1 MFIRLLAVFTV
12 IPLIELIIL
21 VKVGS
26 YIGLWPTILIV
37 VLTGIVGASL
47 ARYQGFI
54 IINKIRSDVSSG
66 RVPARELID
75 GLLVLIGG
83 IVLLTPGFIT
93 DICGFF
99 LLIPFTRNFIKGFV
113 RSRFERMVNYKTT
126 ITIE

>member
-1 MFIRLLAVFTV
+1 MFIRLLAVFII
-12 IPLIELIIL
+12 IPLIELVIL
-21 VKVGS
+21 IKVGS

-37 VLTGIVGASL
+37 VLTGVVGAAL
-47 ARYQGFI
+47 ARYQGFL

-83 IVLLTPGFIT
+83 IVLLTPGFLT
-93 DICGFF
+93 DIFGFV
-99 LLIPFTRNFIKGFV
+99 LLIPVTRNLIKGFV
-113 RSRFERMVNYKTT
+113 RNQFERMANYRTT

>member
-1 MFIRLLAVFTV
+1 MFIRLLVVFTV

-99 LLIPFTRNFIKGFV
+99 LLIPFTRNLIKGFV

>member
-1 MFIRLLAVFTV
+1 MFIRLLAVFIV

-75 GLLVLIGG
+75 GMLVLIGG

-99 LLIPFTRNFIKGFV
+99 LLIPFTRNLIKGFV
-113 RSRFERMVNYKTT
+113 RSQFERIVNYKTT

>member
-1 MFIRLLAVFTV
+1 MFIRLLAVFIV

-21 VKVGS
+21 IKVGS

-54 IINKIRSDVSSG
+54 IINKIRADVSSG

-93 DICGFF
+93 DICGFI
-99 LLIPFTRNFIKGFV
+99 LLIPFTRNLIKGFV
-113 RSRFERMVNYKTT
+113 RSHFERMANYRTT

>member
-1 MFIRLLAVFTV
+1 MFIRLLAVFIV
-12 IPLIELIIL
+12 IPLVELIIL
-21 VKVGS
+21 IKVGS

-47 ARYQGFI
+47 ARYQGFL

-99 LLIPFTRNFIKGFV
+99 LLIPITRNLVKGFA
-113 RSRFERMVNYKTT
+113 RSQFEKIVNYKTT

>member
-1 MFIRLLAVFTV
+1 MFIRLLAVFIV
-12 IPLIELIIL
+12 IPLIELVIL
-21 VKVGS
+21 IKVGS

-99 LLIPFTRNFIKGFV
+99 LLIPFTRNLIKGCV
-113 RSRFERMVNYKTT
+113 RSHFERMVNYKTT

>member
-1 MFIRLLAVFTV
+1 MFIRLLAVFIV

-21 VKVGS
+21 IKVGS

-47 ARYQGFI
+47 ARYQGFV

-75 GLLVLIGG
+75 GLLILIGG

-99 LLIPFTRNFIKGFV
+99 LLIPFTRNLIKGFV
-113 RSRFERMVNYKTT
+113 RSQFERMVNYKTT

>member
-1 MFIRLLAVFTV
+1 MFIRLLAVFIV

-37 VLTGIVGASL
+37 VLTGIVGAAL

-99 LLIPFTRNFIKGFV
+99 LLIPFTRNLIKGFV
-113 RSRFERMVNYKTT
+113 RSQFERMVNYKTT

>member
-1 MFIRLLAVFTV
+1 MFIRLLAVFIV
-12 IPLIELIIL
+12 IPLIELVIL
-21 VKVGS
+21 IKVGS

-83 IVLLTPGFIT
+83 IVLLTPGFLT
-93 DICGFF
+93 DICGFI
-99 LLIPFTRNFIKGFV
+99 LLIPLTRNLIKGIV
-113 RSRFERMVNYKTT
+113 RKHFERMANYRTT

>member
-1 MFIRLLAVFTV
+1 MFIRLLAVFII
-12 IPLIELIIL
+12 IPLIELVIL
-21 VKVGS
+21 IKVGS

-37 VLTGIVGASL
+37 VLTGVVGAAL
-47 ARYQGFI
+47 ARYQGFL

-83 IVLLTPGFIT
+83 IVLLTPGFLT
-93 DICGFF
+93 DIFGFV
-99 LLIPFTRNFIKGFV
+99 LLIPATRNVIKGFV
-113 RSRFERMVNYKTT
+113 RNQFERMANYRTT

>member
-75 GLLVLIGG
+75 GLLILIGG

-99 LLIPFTRNFIKGFV
+99 LLIPFTRNLIKGFV

>member
-1 MFIRLLAVFTV
+1 MFIRLLAVFIV

-37 VLTGIVGASL
+37 VLTGIVGAAL

-99 LLIPFTRNFIKGFV
+99 LLIPFTRNLIKGFV
-113 RSRFERMVNYKTT
+113 RSHFERMVNYKTT

>member
-1 MFIRLLAVFTV
+1 MFIRLLAVFIV

-21 VKVGS
+21 IKVGS

-99 LLIPFTRNFIKGFV
+99 LLIPFTRNLIKGFV
-113 RSRFERMVNYKTT
+113 RSQFERMVNS
-126 ITIE
+126 IE

>member
-1 MFIRLLAVFTV
+1 MFIRLLAVFII
-12 IPLIELIIL
+12 IPLVELVIL
-21 VKVGS
+21 IKVGS

-37 VLTGIVGASL
+37 VLTGVVGAAL
-47 ARYQGFI
+47 ARYQGFL
-54 IINKIRSDVSSG
+54 IINKIRADVSSG

-83 IVLLTPGFIT
+83 IVLLTPGFLT

-99 LLIPFTRNFIKGFV
+99 LLIPFTRNLIKGIV
-113 RSRFERMVNYKTT
+113 RSQFEKMANYRTT

>member
-1 MFIRLLAVFTV
+1 MFIRLLAVFII
-12 IPLIELIIL
+12 IPLIELVIL
-21 VKVGS
+21 IKVGS

-54 IINKIRSDVSSG
+54 IINKIRSDVGSG

-75 GLLVLIGG
+75 GLLVLVGG
-83 IVLLTPGFIT
+83 VVLLTPGFLT
-93 DICGFF
+93 DICGFV
-99 LLIPFTRNFIKGFV
+99 LLIPLTRNLIKGFV
-113 RSRFERMVNYKTT
+113 RSHFERMANYRTT

>member
-1 MFIRLLAVFTV
+1 MFIRLLAVFIV

-99 LLIPFTRNFIKGFV
+99 LLIPFTRNLIKGFV
-113 RSRFERMVNYKTT
+113 RSQFERMVNYKTT

>member
-1 MFIRLLAVFTV
+1 MFIRLLAVFII
-12 IPLIELIIL
+12 IPLIELVIL
-21 VKVGS
+21 IKVGS

-54 IINKIRSDVSSG
+54 IVNKIRSDVSSG
-66 RVPARELID
+66 RVQARELID

-83 IVLLTPGFIT
+83 IVLLTPGFLT
-93 DICGFF
+93 DICGFI
-99 LLIPFTRNFIKGFV
+99 LLIPLTRNLIKGIV
-113 RSRFERMVNYKTT
+113 RKHFERMANYRTT

>member
-1 MFIRLLAVFTV
+1 MFIRLLAVFIV
-12 IPLIELIIL
+12 IPLIELVIL
-21 VKVGS
+21 IKVGS

-54 IINKIRSDVSSG
+54 IINKIRSDVASG
-66 RVPARELID
+66 RVPAKELID

-83 IVLLTPGFIT
+83 IVLLTPGFLT
-93 DICGFF
+93 DICGFV
-99 LLIPFTRNFIKGFV
+99 LLIPLTRNLIKGFV
-113 RSRFERMVNYKTT
+113 RSHFEKMANYRTT

>member
-21 VKVGS
+21 VKDGS

-54 IINKIRSDVSSG
+54 IINKIFPV
-66 RVPARELID
+66 
-75 GLLVLIGG
+75 
-83 IVLLTPGFIT
+83 
-93 DICGFF
+93 
-99 LLIPFTRNFIKGFV
+99 
-113 RSRFERMVNYKTT
+113 
-126 ITIE
+126 IE

>member
-1 MFIRLLAVFTV
+1 MFIRLLAVFIV

-21 VKVGS
+21 IKVGS

-99 LLIPFTRNFIKGFV
+99 LLIPFTRNLIKGFV
-113 RSRFERMVNYKTT
+113 RSQFERMVNYKTT

>member
-1 MFIRLLAVFTV
+1 MFIRLLAVFIV
-12 IPLIELIIL
+12 IPLVELVIL
-21 VKVGS
+21 IKVGS

-37 VLTGIVGASL
+37 VLTGIVGAAL
-47 ARYQGFI
+47 ARYQGFL
-54 IINKIRSDVSSG
+54 IINKIRADVSSG

-83 IVLLTPGFIT
+83 IVLLTPGFLT

-99 LLIPFTRNFIKGFV
+99 LLIPFTRNLIKGIV
-113 RSRFERMVNYKTT
+113 RSQFEKMANYRTT

>member
-1 MFIRLLAVFTV
+1 MFIRLLAVFII
-12 IPLIELIIL
+12 IPLIELVIL
-21 VKVGS
+21 IKVGS

-54 IINKIRSDVSSG
+54 IINKIRSDIGSG

-75 GLLVLIGG
+75 GLLVLVGG
-83 IVLLTPGFIT
+83 IVLLTPGFLT
-93 DICGFF
+93 DICGFV
-99 LLIPFTRNFIKGFV
+99 LLIPLTRNLIKGFV
-113 RSRFERMVNYKTT
+113 RSHFERMANYRTT

>member
-1 MFIRLLAVFTV
+1 MFIRLLAVFII
-12 IPLIELIIL
+12 IPLIELVIL
-21 VKVGS
+21 IKVGS

-37 VLTGIVGASL
+37 VLTGVIGASL

-83 IVLLTPGFIT
+83 IVLLTPGFLT
-93 DICGFF
+93 DIFGFI
-99 LLIPFTRNFIKGFV
+99 LLIPFTRNQIKGFV
-113 RSRFERMVNYKTT
+113 RKQFERMASYRTT

>member
-1 MFIRLLAVFTV
+1 MFIKLLAVFIV
-12 IPLIELIIL
+12 IPLIELVIL
-21 VKVGS
+21 IKVGS

-54 IINKIRSDVSSG
+54 IINKIRSDISSG

-93 DICGFF
+93 DICGFI
-99 LLIPFTRNFIKGFV
+99 LLIPLTRNLIKGFV
-113 RSRFERMVNYKTT
+113 RSHFERMTNYKTT